1 MAHVYDDIA
10 IATQKASQPA
20 STSTVSD
27 VSNNARIPWTS
38 FLVLSS
44 AQSRVLEILAM
55 FGYELFASFFY
66 LALWDNIGLSWAS
79 QAMQLGTSRV
89 R

>member
-27 VSNNARIPWTS
+27 VSNNARTLWTS

-44 AQSRVLEILAM
+44 AQIRVLEVLAM
-55 FGYELFASFFY
+55 FGYELLASFF
-66 LALWDNIGLSWAS
+66 LLSP
-79 QAMQLGTSRV
+79 ME
-89 R
+89 